1 MIQQFIEHFTYAG
14 LFLTLFAAGLGLP
27 IPEEVAIIAGGVL
40 AHEHV
45 VHWWIALPVCILGVL
60 GGDVARSEEHTS
72 ELQSRRDL
80 VCRLLL
86 EKKKLNTFLIILL

>member
-14 LFLTLFAAGLGLP
+14 LFLTLFAAGRGLP

-45 VHWWIALPVCILGVL
+45 VHGWIALPVWTLGVPGGAGAVSPL
-60 GGDVARSEEHTS
+60 GHHGGAGVLVGRGGRGVLTPDTGWAHVAGW
-72 ELQSRRDL
+72 
-80 VCRLLL
+80 
-86 EKKKLNTFLIILL
+86 